1 VTDFD
6 LWRMMM
12 LGNPSSCYY
21 MLQLS
26 VWSFV
31 SFYFHGIFNILVFV
45 YFHITSGNTWT
56 AKLIIWFIAAEAS
69 VDLVKYCWLL
79 NVLWAFNS
87 TWNVFFFSLL
97 VSWTACI
104 TTGVV
109 HHYLPDSQSCY
120 AGFIGCRC
128 TVKGN
133 YHLDS
138 FPSG

>member
-56 AKLIIWFIAAEAS
+56 AKLIICFIAGGICSSCEIL
-69 VDLVKYCWLL
+69 LVVKCVMSLQQISFY
-79 NVLWAFNS
+79 S
-87 TWNVFFFSLL
+87 PRNVFFFFLVVCQLNCLHNHWHSTPLSTWFSELL
-97 VSWTACI
+97 
-104 TTGVV
+104 
-109 HHYLPDSQSCY
+109 
-120 AGFIGCRC
+120 CR
-128 TVKGN
+128 V
-133 YHLDS
+133 YWMQVYS
-138 FPSG
+138 